1 MRKENMDAP
10 ARPPGLNA
18 SRPQFGGL
26 GSRLPLSI
34 QRSSN
39 VRRIAVVFHSA
50 EFPRR
55 QNPRTPT
62 RTLTLTLART
72 RTRSLAH
79 SAPLST
85 APPTAVQH
93 RTPRRSDLIPLRTA
107 GKTAVAPSASASFT
121 SLPCPAGMLR
131 LFSDSCCCHSRC
143 QEHSVS
149 VQSSDRGCGRFSS
162 PSCSASAS
170 HNAPNEMK
178 LAPNETSLCPMGPS
192 LL

>member
-1 MRKENMDAP
+1 MDAP

-121 SLPCPAGMLR
+121 SLPMPRRDVATIFGFLLLSLSLSR
-131 LFSDSCCCHSRC
+131 AFSFSAEFGSWVRPIQFTILFCFC
-143 QEHSVS
+143 
-149 VQSSDRGCGRFSS
+149 F
-162 PSCSASAS
+162 P
-170 HNAPNEMK
+170 
-178 LAPNETSLCPMGPS
+178 
-192 LL
+192 